1 MLVGLAPS
9 SIIGKKLESQWHEPA
24 AREQQRRPDEHLTS
38 DKTSSSKH
46 GRRQSHLLEIT
57 TVAAMVALLKSGEA
71 LGKRGRP
78 SSGRAREIIQ
88 DAAQERSEF
97 PVYRNEFDIKKSWKA
112 KGSVAHLCG
121 AFTNMLKRS
130 HETELSDAVFANWA
144 HDLEHYLSDA
154 FEYQDFLM
162 RPDSLP
168 AQSKL
173 RNSLL
178 QLPDLIRP

>member
-1 MLVGLAPS
+1 
-9 SIIGKKLESQWHEPA
+9 
-24 AREQQRRPDEHLTS
+24 
-38 DKTSSSKH
+38 
-46 GRRQSHLLEIT
+46 
-57 TVAAMVALLKSGEA
+57 
-71 LGKRGRP
+71 
-78 SSGRAREIIQ
+78 
-88 DAAQERSEF
+88 
-97 PVYRNEFDIKKSWKA
+97 
-112 KGSVAHLCG
+112 
-121 AFTNMLKRS
+121 MLKRS